1 MEYRTLQRDGQ
12 SLRICLREF
21 REEDA
26 PALVECIR
34 DEYGATYL
42 KQDFYDPANLVLE
55 HRTGHFLFLLAEAAG
70 EIAAVLG
77 LKFPSARETMCE
89 WITGIV
95 LKKYRRYGIMKLLFA
110 QALQEMLRRK
120 DISAGYGFSVT
131 YHDISQRSM
140 GALGFHP
147 SGFLLSVLLTQTHSF
162 QLDANRKHHHVII
175 VRKVCQEDAGK
186 LHVPARHEAIVR
198 EIYQNLGV
206 GIEVDAKMVPLVGNS
221 VYREEQDSGQLSCT
235 IWVDESGID
244 LEERVRAIESR
255 YDEPLQTYNVFLNI
269 SDAKAVA
276 AYECLC
282 GMGYFFAG
290 LRPICCDHE
299 IMVLHKGGDVLPDFS
314 SLVLTEEAARLRD
327 YVRGCCEEGKRG
339 RKDEE

>member
-1 MEYRTLQRDGQ
+1 MEYRTVQRDGQ
-12 SLRICLREF
+12 NLRICLREF

-42 KQDFYDPANLVLE
+42 KQDFYDSANLVRE
-55 HRTGHFLFLLAEAAG
+55 HRTGHCLFLLAEAAG

-77 LKFPSARETMCE
+77 LKFPSTRETMCE

-95 LKKYRRYGIMKLLFA
+95 LKKYRRCGIMKLLFA
-110 QALQEMLRRK
+110 QALQEMLQRK

-147 SGFLLSVLLTQTHSF
+147 CGFLLSVLLSQTHSF

-186 LHVPARHEAIVR
+186 IHIPARHEAIVR
-198 EIYQNLGV
+198 EIYQNLEV
-206 GIEVDAKMVPLVGNS
+206 RIEVDTKMVPLMGNS
-221 VYREEQDSGQLSCT
+221 VCRENQDVGQLSCT
-235 IWVDESGID
+235 IWVDESGGD
-244 LEERVRAIESR
+244 LKEQIRDIESR
-255 YDEPLQTYNVFLNI
+255 YAEPLQTYNVFLNI
-269 SDAKAVA
+269 CDAKAVA

-282 GMGYFFAG
+282 EMGYFFAG

-299 IMVLHKGGDVLPDFS
+299 IMVLHKGGEILPDFS

-327 YVRGCCEEGKRG
+327 YVRDCCEEGKRG